1 MNSHIPQEYG
11 GAGLGVFEGCMMTEE
26 LAYGCTGILVAIE
39 ANGLGVSYYLITNM
53 TVLFIDLLLVSA
65 SYIGW

>member
-39 ANGLGVSYYLITNM
+39 ANGLGVSYYLITKM
-53 TVLFIDLLLVSA
+53 T
-65 SYIGW
+65 